1 MPMTPNIQFTP
12 NFSLQEL
19 LLTSNR
25 KFDNEQY
32 NPPAEIIENLRAL
45 CVNVLQP
52 LRDALGTPVNLNSG
66 YRCPSLNRAIGGA
79 KNSQHMSGQAA
90 DIVDFTNGNEYLF
103 KKIKELNLPFDQMID
118 EFNFRWVHVSYDPS
132 RNRRQI
138 LQAQKDANGRT
149 IYVNP
154 GL

>member
-1 MPMTPNIQFTP
+1 MTSNIQFTT
-12 NFSLQEL
+12 NFSLMEL
-19 LLTSNR
+19 LLTANR

-45 CVNVLQP
+45 CYNVLQP

-79 KNSQHMSGQAA
+79 KNSQHMTGQAA
-90 DIVDFTNGNEYLF
+90 DIVDFTNGNAYLF
-103 KKIKELNLPFDQMID
+103 RKIKELNLPFDQMID
-118 EFNFRWVHVSYDPS
+118 EFGFRWVHVSYDPL

-138 LQAQKDANGRT
+138 LQAQKDANGKT

-154 GL
+154 NL